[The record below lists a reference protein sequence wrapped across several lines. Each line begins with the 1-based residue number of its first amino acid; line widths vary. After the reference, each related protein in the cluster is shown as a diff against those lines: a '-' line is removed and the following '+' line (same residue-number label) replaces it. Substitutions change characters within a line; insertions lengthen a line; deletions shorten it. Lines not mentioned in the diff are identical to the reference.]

1 MRAVIT
7 GSLMMFMR
15 LGNHSPTPAKF
26 RGVMAGLAVFL
37 VAAASPALAQPEGKL
52 AIELNK
58 LAQEDAACRF
68 YFLLENGTGY
78 ALTDVTVEFAF
89 FDTDGIFAYRNLFS
103 FGKLRAARNKLAS
116 FTLEQLRCP
125 QVGRVL
131 LNEVIDCGL
140 PEAVDVDCDA
150 LVTIRH
156 RTGAA
161 FVR

>member
-1 MRAVIT
+1 
-7 GSLMMFMR
+7 MR
-15 LGNHSPTPAKF
+15 LGIHSSTPAKF
-26 RGVMAGLAVFL
+26 RRVMAGLAVFL
-37 VAAASPALAQPEGKL
+37 VATASPALAQPEGKL

-58 LAQEDAACRF
+58 LTQEDAACRF
-68 YFLLENGTGY
+68 YFLLENGTEY

-103 FGKLRAARNKLAS
+103 FGKLGATRNKLTS

-131 LNEVIDCGL
+131 LNEVINCGL
-140 PEAVDVDCDA
+140 PEAVDIDCDA

>member
-1 MRAVIT
+1 
-7 GSLMMFMR
+7 MMFMR
-15 LGNHSPTPAKF
+15 LGNHSSTPAKF

-37 VAAASPALAQPEGKL
+37 VAATSPALAQPEGKL

-58 LAQEDAACRF
+58 LVQEDAACRF

-116 FTLEQLRCP
+116 FGLEQLPCP